1 VNRNGPK
8 ATNPKHAPPFAKA
21 NHAGEGD
28 FDLELTLVRSGAA
41 ALETDALVVLEW
53 EGSRH
58 PLLAKPLSAFYEAA
72 EITGKLLEFTL
83 VHGVEGCGARRVL
96 IAGAG
101 KRDKFDAGALRK
113 IAGAAIRFLK
123 GKGVASAGFAL
134 DSDGL
139 NTAELVTA
147 AAEGA
152 LFGVWEP
159 DRLKTDKTGPKAV
172 ESVVF
177 AVGEGAPALLDAA
190 LDHGRTIGEA
200 VNLSRDI
207 AVEPPNVLTPL
218 ALADRARKMAEAAG
232 LSIDVLDRDRMA
244 QLGMGALLGVAQGSA
259 EPPALIVIKYVP
271 KTNTSPAT
279 HLGFVGKGV
288 TFDTGGISI
297 KPSEGMEKMK
307 YDMAGAAAVIG
318 AMQAI
323 AHLKPSVAVTAFIP
337 TVENMPGGK
346 AQRPG
351 DIVTSLSGKT
361 IEVLNTD
368 AEGRLILADAI
379 TYAKQLGCTHLIDTA
394 TLTGAIVVALGH
406 LSSGAFTNNDELLGK
421 WMAASQ
427 QAGEK
432 MWHMPLDDEYRDMLN
447 TVYADIGNIGGRYG
461 GACTAA
467 MFIKEF
473 VGDTPWVHVDVAGT
487 AWLDDAK
494 PYLAKGPTGVPL
506 GSFVNLALN
515 WK

>member
-1 VNRNGPK
+1 M
-8 ATNPKHAPPFAKA
+8 
-21 NHAGEGD
+21 
-28 FDLELTLVRSGAA
+28 
-41 ALETDALVVLEW
+41 LEW

-58 PLLAKPLSAFYEAA
+58 AGLAQPLSAFYEAG
-72 EITGKLLEFTL
+72 EIAGKLLEFTL
-83 VHGVEGCGARRVL
+83 VHGVEGYRARRVL

-101 KRDKFDAGALRK
+101 KRDKFDAASLRK
-113 IAGAAIRFLK
+113 VAGAAIRFLK
-123 GKGVASAGFAL
+123 GKGVASVGFGL

-139 NTAELVTA
+139 NTPELVTA

-152 LFGVWEP
+152 LSGVWEP

-172 ESVVF
+172 GSVVF
-177 AVGEGAPALLDAA
+177 AVGEGAAALDAALLDAA

-218 ALADRARKMAEAAG
+218 ALADRARKMAEGSG

-259 EPPALIVIKYVP
+259 EPPALIVIKYIP
-271 KTNTSPAT
+271 ETNASPAT

-361 IEVLNTD
+361 IEILNTD

-421 WMAASQ
+421 WMTASQ

-432 MWHMPLDDEYRDMLN
+432 MWHMPLDDEYRDMLK

-494 PYLAKGPTGVPL
+494 PYLAKGPTGIPL